1 LPPSYFSVT
10 WEDVVSRVRFTE
22 KSLAKLRAPDPS
34 GRQRLY
40 WDAGL
45 PGFGLLVSGVS
56 DARTWIVKAA
66 GKRRKIGRA
75 DVMPLDAARADARKA
90 MLGLAAGIDPRAK
103 PASAATLG
111 EIAAGYVASASL
123 RPRTAESYRG
133 TVAHCFSDWVDRPIG
148 GITREMVEKRHR
160 AIAAEVEARDRAAI
174 AKHAA
179 VHRRRSERT
188 AKRWPEASA
197 RHRALFEAAKAREP
211 RSGHAV
217 ANGAMRVLRLLW
229 NFAADKDPSLVGQ
242 NPVRL
247 RKQWFKVAR
256 REDLVKSDD
265 LAKFYAAVTALPNP
279 VQRDFLLLALHTG
292 ARRRE
297 LAGLAWNDVD
307 FKAGVI
313 RLPAATTKSGRKL
326 DLPMSDFVR
335 DLLVARR
342 ALGNARFVFP
352 ANSKSR
358 HIEEPKSALAEVAAA
373 SGVRVSCHGLRR
385 TFVSIAESCDI
396 SPIAL
401 KALVNHAIGGD
412 ITSGYVIIS
421 TSRLKEA
428 AQKVCDRLK
437 TLCGIAEPAGRNV
450 ARLRRRENRD
460 A

>member
-1 LPPSYFSVT
+1 M
-10 WEDVVSRVRFTE
+10 SRVKFTE
-22 KSLAKLRAPDPS
+22 KSVAKLRAPAPS
-34 GRQRLY
+34 GRQQLH
-40 WDAGL
+40 WDLGL

-75 DVMPLDAARADARKA
+75 DVMNLEQARAEARKA

-133 TVAHCFSDWVDRPIG
+133 AIACFTDWADRPIG

-174 AKHAA
+174 ARHAKA
-179 VHRRRSERT
+179 HLRRAERT
-188 AKRWPEASA
+188 EKHYPEASA
-197 RHRALFEAAKAREP
+197 RHRALFEAAREREP

-229 NFAADKDPSLVGQ
+229 NFAADKDPSLGP

-247 RKQWFKVAR
+247 RKAWFKVAR
-256 REDLVKSDD
+256 RERLVKADD
-265 LAKFYAAVTALPNP
+265 LKKFHDAVTALPNP
-279 VQRDFLLLALHTG
+279 IARDFVRLLLFTG
-292 ARRRE
+292 LRRRE
-297 LAGLAWNDVD
+297 AAALKWSDVDLAG
-307 FKAGVI
+307 GVI
-313 RLPAATTKSGRKL
+313 RLPAAATKSGRKL
-326 DLPMSDFVR
+326 DVPMSDVVR

-352 ANSKSR
+352 ANSKSG
-358 HIEEPKSALAEVAAA
+358 HIEEPRAALDLVAAA
-373 SGVRVSCHGLRR
+373 TGIAISVHDLRR
-385 TFVSIAESCDI
+385 TFISTAESVDI

-401 KALVNHAIGGD
+401 KALVNHAVGGD
-412 ITSGYVIIS
+412 VTANYAILSVERVRAAS
-421 TSRLKEA
+421 QRVADRLKE
-428 AQKVCDRLK
+428 
-437 TLCGIAEPAGRNV
+437 LCAISAPAGKTV
-450 ARLRRRENRD
+450 ARLGRRENRD